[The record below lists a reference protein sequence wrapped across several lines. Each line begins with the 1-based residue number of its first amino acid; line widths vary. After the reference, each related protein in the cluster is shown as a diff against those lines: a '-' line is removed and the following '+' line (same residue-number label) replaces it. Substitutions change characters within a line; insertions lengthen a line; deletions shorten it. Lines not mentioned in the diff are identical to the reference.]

1 MNNRPAILPV
11 GPIRSPDV
19 ERALVAAL
27 CVDPGELHRANGLS
41 PRDFA
46 DPSLGAVYATIC
58 DCEAAGR
65 PITNPVLLVDTLRQ
79 RSNLPDNYRSIAF
92 VAGLVAEGM
101 PAHVQHYADTIRE
114 QSRRRSLMAMGE
126 ELLQKLDDPTQ
137 PVEAIRA

>member
-1 MNNRPAILPV
+1 MNSRPAILPV

-27 CVDPGELHRANGLS
+27 CVDPSELHRANGLS

-79 RSNLPDNYRSIAF
+79 RSDLPDNYRSIAF

-101 PAHVQHYADTIRE
+101 PAHV
-114 QSRRRSLMAMGE
+114 
-126 ELLQKLDDPTQ
+126 
-137 PVEAIRA
+137 